1 MRTFAT
7 ALGQS
12 APHGLGRIR
21 RASSP
26 LRRYGGRTADT
37 YTVVNQYP
45 GLHTLGGT
53 QTQDVVF
60 VGITTLPHGNY
71 LFPVAKS
78 VYAKDVV
85 AGAALG
91 WADIAETLWKQPH
104 VVGVQQTQVVNQ
116 STNPL
121 LVDHQRGER
130 HRGVVGHADYRE

>member
-1 MRTFAT
+1 M
-7 ALGQS
+7 
-12 APHGLGRIR
+12 
-21 RASSP
+21 
-26 LRRYGGRTADT
+26 ADT

-45 GLHTLGGT
+45 GLDTLGGT

-60 VGITTLPHGNY
+60 VGITTLPHGTY
-71 LFPVAKS
+71 VEFPVAKS

-116 STNPL
+116 SNQLTYSWIISVESDTGDSWATLTIANNDLGPKL
-121 LVDHQRGER
+121 GLDRINALSAQLTGAENL
-130 HRGVVGHADYRE
+130 